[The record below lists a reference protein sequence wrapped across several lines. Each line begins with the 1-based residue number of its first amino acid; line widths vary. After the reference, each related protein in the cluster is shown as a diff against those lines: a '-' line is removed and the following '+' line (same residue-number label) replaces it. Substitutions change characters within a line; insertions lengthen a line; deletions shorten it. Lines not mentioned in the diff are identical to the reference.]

1 LKVFIAGK
9 LMKRIPKMID
19 SGIDQQNLDVCNF
32 KFARLALID
41 YYKYTCMQGPEIIKS
56 SG

>member
-1 LKVFIAGK
+1 
-9 LMKRIPKMID
+9 MKRIPKMID